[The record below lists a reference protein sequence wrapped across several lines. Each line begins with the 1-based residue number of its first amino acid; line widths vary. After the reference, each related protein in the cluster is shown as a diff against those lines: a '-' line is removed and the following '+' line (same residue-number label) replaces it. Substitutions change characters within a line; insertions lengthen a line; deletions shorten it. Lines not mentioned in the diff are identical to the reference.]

1 MMRSLFVSAT
11 GMGAQQRQ
19 IDTVAN
25 NLANVDTVGYKK
37 SRNNFQD
44 LLYQI
49 DRTAGSQSSQN
60 TTVPVGIHSGHGVKH
75 VSTEK
80 IFTQGDMKNTRVE
93 LDIAIEASAS
103 FRSFSLTAPSPTP
116 APETFSATSKAAW

>member
-25 NLANVDTVGYKK
+25 NLANVATTGYKK

-49 DRTAGSQSSQN
+49 DKTAGSQSSQN

-80 IFTQGDMKNTRVE
+80 IFTQGDMKNTGSE
-93 LDIAIEASAS
+93 LDVAVEGV
-103 FRSFSLTAPSPTP
+103 
-116 APETFSATSKAAW
+116 